1 MYFTVCIM
9 KLNPDGARPAP
20 APTTVTKI
28 VSVSAS
34 KNAPTEL
41 RNSDGEGCYM
51 FFTDDDEQIN
61 KLINDHEH
69 IEVTAPSGENT
80 LDPLVLIFLDASQE
94 PSARYIPSED
104 WRVRVR
110 PAFMRACTAKD
121 AFNL

>member
-9 KLNPDGARPAP
+9 KLNPDGVGSASD
-20 APTTVTKI
+20 TVTKI

-41 RNSDGEGCYM
+41 RNGNGEGCYM

-61 KLINDHEH
+61 KLINDHEN
-69 IEVTAPSGENT
+69 IGVTAPSGENT

-110 PAFMRACTAKD
+110 PAFMRACTTKD